1 MASTQ
6 FFISAILAILVPSIL
21 ATDFVVG
28 VDKGWTTGFDYQT
41 WADGKEFHV
50 GDQLGKLAL
59 KPLSSLCCQLKCFAF
74 NSEYLIQNC
83 SLSRIVNE
91 TSGLWI

>member
-6 FFISAILAILVPSIL
+6 FFISAILAVLVPSIL

-28 VDKGWTTGFDYQT
+28 DDKGWTTGFDYQT

-59 KPLSSLCCQLKCFAF
+59 KPLSSLCSGA
-74 NSEYLIQNC
+74 EPH
-83 SLSRIVNE
+83 
-91 TSGLWI
+91 SGLGGPWPLQKKKNSHETRMKK